1 MVGTNRRWSG
11 KIGFLQGDHNSEAPH
26 KKLYTQH
33 YSVLA
38 MFLFLA
44 VLSIVIGNY
53 KLTEKIPVECF
64 IMIDIV
70 EAFVLVYLARSALC
84 LIRHFHPPIARWLA
98 RRPLTNLSAQGYQPL
113 SQQNRGI
120 AATAPTASQPSL

>member
-1 MVGTNRRWSG
+1 
-11 KIGFLQGDHNSEAPH
+11 
-26 KKLYTQH
+26 
-33 YSVLA
+33 

-53 KLTEKIPVECF
+53 KLTGKIPVECF
-64 IMIDIV
+64 IMIDVV

-84 LIRHFHPPIARWLA
+84 LIRHFHPPIAPWLA
-98 RRPLTNLSAQGYQPL
+98 RRPLTRLSAQGYQPL
-113 SQQNRGI
+113 SRENRGI